1 MKGFLLALVSPR
13 YRKDAFK
20 VALLVGTLL
29 FSINHGAALL
39 TRTMTSERWVA
50 GLLTY
55 VVPYC
60 VNVQG
65 RYAARSRLQETK
77 ADVEVA
83 VVASLKH

>member
-1 MKGFLLALVSPR
+1 MKGYLFALIGPEFR
-13 YRKDAFK
+13 ADALK

-39 TRTMTSERWVA
+39 THTMTIERWVA

-65 RYAARSRLQETK
+65 RYASQMRRTRTTETPL
-77 ADVEVA
+77 A
-83 VVASLKH
+83 VPLER